1 MALVETSQ
9 ILLASTSLLESNVN
23 LSSSDQHSTEMN
35 KELKKSH
42 VAQDITISNNL
53 LVVFIWDLNLI
64 IDLIIDLIEINYLN
78 LVCFKNRSKW
88 EILT

>member
-9 ILLASTSLLESNVN
+9 ILLASTSLLEINVN
-23 LSSSDQHSTEMN
+23 LSTSDQYSTEMN

-53 LVVFIWDLNLI
+53 LVVFI
-64 IDLIIDLIEINYLN
+64 
-78 LVCFKNRSKW
+78 
-88 EILT
+88 